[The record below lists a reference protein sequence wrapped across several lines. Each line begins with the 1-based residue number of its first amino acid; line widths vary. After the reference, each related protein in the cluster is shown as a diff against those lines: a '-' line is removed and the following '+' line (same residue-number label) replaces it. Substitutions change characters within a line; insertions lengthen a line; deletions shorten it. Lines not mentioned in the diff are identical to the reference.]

1 MSKLEESLYLRTDG
15 RNHQEIFET
24 ILFLSKSGV
33 NPFGKELEDIVI
45 WSRLFNLSAFTMAAN
60 QIPSSIYFNPEWSYR
75 YNSEFFLELPVRSKK
90 DFLRLTLE
98 PYALHKANPYLSFDP
113 KFPVMF

>member
-1 MSKLEESLYLRTDG
+1 M
-15 RNHQEIFET
+15 
-24 ILFLSKSGV
+24 ILFLLFTTPVFHLISFLQTHLVTFCSFPPGITFAV
-33 NPFGKELEDIVI
+33 FPL
-45 WSRLFNLSAFTMAAN
+45 SRIKIESIKALSQPLTAFTMAAN

-98 PYALHKANPYLSFDP
+98 PYALHKANPYLS
-113 KFPVMF
+113 